1 MIAAPDVPVAA
12 PDADR
17 IPALLMKDT
26 CDAHASGVAQA
37 YVRVLIG
44 MQDGRPTYLDL
55 CASCYRRKELHLL
68 RYPFRDQRFQLG
80 GWYEPV
86 PVTASTS

>member
-1 MIAAPDVPVAA
+1 
-12 PDADR
+12 
-17 IPALLMKDT
+17 MKDA

-55 CASCYRRKELHLL
+55 CASCYRRKELLL
-68 RYPFRDQRFQLG
+68 LQYPFRDQRHQLG

-86 PVTASTS
+86 PVTGATS